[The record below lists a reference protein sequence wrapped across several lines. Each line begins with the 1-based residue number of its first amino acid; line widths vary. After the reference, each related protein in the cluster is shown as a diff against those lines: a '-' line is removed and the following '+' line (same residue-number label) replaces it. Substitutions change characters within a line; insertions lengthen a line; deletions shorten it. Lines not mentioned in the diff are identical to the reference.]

1 MKKVGRLARD
11 IEQKVWGG
19 GVKTCNHEA
28 KKRGQRK
35 NKMFHERSGSVGW
48 DDGRMRVMERTALQ
62 GRAKPEAEKGEH
74 FTGTHTSIIF

>member
-1 MKKVGRLARD
+1 
-11 IEQKVWGG
+11 
-19 GVKTCNHEA
+19 
-28 KKRGQRK
+28 
-35 NKMFHERSGSVGW
+35 MFHERSGSVGW